1 MLLAIL
7 GGILLL
13 ILILLFAPTEIGL
26 DYLMEH
32 KKKVFRI
39 RVRIL
44 GIPFSFKIPTKKDKP
59 KLKEGKEDKE
69 KKSLTPKKFISF
81 SKSLYHGYLELE
93 DECKA
98 LIREIKQR
106 FACQE
111 VFFVIRYGTK
121 NPARTGI
128 LNGAIWT
135 AGTLVLKVLD
145 SVLGIKKKTLEVY
158 PDFNRAFMCIHIKGS
173 FRFKAFDAAWT
184 VLKIIKLVN
193 LIKSKIK
200 PQETNDRI

>member
-1 MLLAIL
+1 MLLAVL

-13 ILILLFAPTEIGL
+13 ILILLFLPTEIGL

-32 KKKVFRI
+32 KEQVFRI
-39 RVRIL
+39 RVRVL
-44 GIPFSFKIPTKKDKP
+44 GIPFSFKIPTKKDKS
-59 KLKEGKEDKE
+59 KLKEGKDEKE
-69 KKSLTPKKFISF
+69 GKSLTPKKFISF
-81 SKSLYHGYLELE
+81 SKSLYHGYLEIE

-98 LIREIKQR
+98 LIREIKKR

-111 VFFVIRYGTK
+111 VFFVIRYGTT

-135 AGTLVLKVLD
+135 AGTLILKVLD
-145 SVLGIKKKTLEVY
+145 SVLGVKKKTMEVY

-173 FRFKAFDAAWT
+173 FRFNFFDAART

-193 LIKSKIK
+193 LIKNKMNS
-200 PQETNDRI
+200 QETNDRI